1 MGGAILIFAFAM
13 SLVIKYVEKK
23 ITAREDAANEP
34 NKIVENNIVREPE

>member
-23 ITAREDAANEP
+23 ITAGEEPTNEP
-34 NKIVENNIVREPE
+34 NKIVENKIAREPE